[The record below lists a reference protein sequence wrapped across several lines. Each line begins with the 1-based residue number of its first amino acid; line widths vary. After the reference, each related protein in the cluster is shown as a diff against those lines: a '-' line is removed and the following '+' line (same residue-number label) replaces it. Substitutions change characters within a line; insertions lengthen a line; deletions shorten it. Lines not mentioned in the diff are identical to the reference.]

1 MKKNMQEYTYV
12 YFFSLSKPNHT
23 SIKLTVTINS
33 NTMFYILENSTLFI
47 TFIHPMGS
55 LQNYDISH
63 NNEA

>member
-1 MKKNMQEYTYV
+1 MYT
-12 YFFSLSKPNHT
+12 SSPSQPNHT
-23 SIKLTVTINS
+23 SIILKVTLKS

-47 TFIHPMGS
+47 TLIHPMGS